1 MPTLLASTTKP
12 QLGGEAQNF
21 LTLTPFLIMACFTA
35 LDYRNKSY
43 PFVQTISDAA
53 GISSISYGCYDASS
67 DSAKLY
73 QFYNPLYVI
82 GTTLVATSL
91 VVGVEYQIISLGDTN
106 WDTVAGTTGVTY
118 VAGDVITVVAVEE
131 TGTGTASL
139 IPVSQNCFVQK
150 TEDQQYYLTNEAL
163 ALALA

>member
-1 MPTLLASTTKP
+1 
-12 QLGGEAQNF
+12 
-21 LTLTPFLIMACFTA
+21 MACFTA

-82 GTTLVATSL
+82 GTTVTAGSF
-91 VVGVEYQIISLGDTN
+91 VVGVEYQIISLGNTTQLQWN
-106 WDTVAGTTGVTY
+106 AAAGTTGVTY
-118 VAGDVITVVAVEE
+118 AVGNIFTAAGVG

-150 TEDQQYYLTNEAL
+150 TEDQQYFITNEAL

>member
-1 MPTLLASTTKP
+1 
-12 QLGGEAQNF
+12 
-21 LTLTPFLIMACFTA
+21 MACFTD

-43 PFVQTISDAA
+43 PFVQTIAAAA
-53 GISSISYGCYDASS
+53 GIDPISYGCYDSAT
-67 DSAKLY
+67 DAAKLY

-91 VVGVEYQIISLGDTN
+91 VVGVEYQIISLGNTN
-106 WDTVAGTTGVTY
+106 WNTVAGTTGVTY
-118 VAGDVITVVAVEE
+118 VAGDVFTVAAVEE

-163 ALALA
+163 SAALNPA